1 MSTDPQGTATAPA
14 GQATTDPAASAAAT
28 TGAAPATSTGQPAG
42 QQTTTQQG
50 TDADDAFFDPKGL
63 DPALMPAYKN
73 MQKAFS
79 KKMEAVKVDRQMI
92 DAYKKLQADP
102 VTYITEMAK
111 QLGLNVAP
119 AGQPQ
124 QSGNEPWQPQT
135 WEDVLQKA
143 TQTAEERLMAKFQ
156 PLIQEV
162 SSMKKNNIEKLL
174 DDNCP
179 DWRQYEDDMMSN
191 LKRHPSLVNDP
202 AALYRMSVPSEV
214 LESRATQAAIKKLQD
229 KAQASQVS
237 GTSTTTKQQSQIP
250 SGPMTF
256 SQAVEAAKK
265 KLAADGIRPS

>member
-1 MSTDPQGTATAPA
+1 MPDDPQGTAAVST
-14 GQATTDPAASAAAT
+14 GQATTDPAPAAT
-28 TGAAPATSTGQPAG
+28 TGAAPASSSGQPAG

-63 DPALMPAYKN
+63 DPSLMPAYKN

-79 KKMEAVKVDRQMI
+79 KKMEAIKADRHAI
-92 DAYKKLQADP
+92 DAYKRLQTDP
-102 VTYITEMAK
+102 VTYVTEMAK

-124 QSGNEPWQPQT
+124 QPSNEPWQPQT
-135 WEDVLQKA
+135 WEDVLHKA
-143 TQTAEERLMAKFQ
+143 TETARNELMKQFQ

-179 DWRQYEDDMMSN
+179 DWRQHEDDMMAN
-191 LKRHPSLVNDP
+191 LKKHPSLVNDP
-202 AALYRMSVPSEV
+202 AALYRMSVPPEV
-214 LESRATQAAIKKLQD
+214 LESRATQAALRKLQD